1 MEPIKIL
8 TANIDKPDSTSIGTY
23 IAAGGYKAAEKAL
36 KMKPEEVTQ
45 LVKDSELRGRGG
57 AGFPTGNKWSFVPK
71 NAPNPTYL
79 LCNADESE
87 PGTFKDRLLIEKDP
101 HILIEGMIIAGYA
114 IGSNPMSYIYIRGE
128 FFYGAT
134 VLEKALAEA
143 RERGLLGR
151 NLFGSGFDFDITV
164 ARGAGAYICG
174 EETGL
179 IESIEGHR
187 GQPRV
192 KPPFPAIVGA
202 FGGPTVVQNVETL
215 ACVPLI
221 VNNGA
226 EWFKGFGSPKNT
238 GPKLYCVSGTVRKP
252 GVYEFPMGI
261 NLKELIFDHCG
272 GVPEGRKLK
281 AVIPGGASAPMLT
294 ADEIDLPLNFDALMK
309 AGSMLGSAGIIVIDD
324 SVCIVDATWRLAKF
338 FAHESCGQCTPCREG
353 TNWMEAM
360 LFRIEQGEGRPGD
373 IDALYDIAGN
383 IGSVVDLKESGKSL
397 CALGDA
403 STGPVMSSIKKFRA
417 EYEHHIREKSCL
429 SETRRYRRHDMAAA
443 AH

>member
-1 MEPIKIL
+1 MDPIKVL
-8 TANIDKPDSTSIGTY
+8 LANIDKPNSTSIDVY
-23 IAAGGYKAAEKAL
+23 IDGGGYEAAKKAL
-36 KMKPEEVTQ
+36 KMKPDEITQ

-57 AGFPTGNKWSFVPK
+57 AGFPTGGKWGFVPK
-71 NAPNPTYL
+71 NAPKPTYL

-87 PGTFKDRLLIEKDP
+87 PGTFKDRLLMEKDP
-101 HILIEGMIIAGYA
+101 HLLIEGMIISGFA
-114 IGSNPMSYIYIRGE
+114 IGSNPMAYIYIRGE
-128 FFYGAT
+128 FYYGSV

-143 RERGLLGR
+143 RERGFLGK
-151 NLFGSGFDFDITV
+151 NILGSGFDFDITV

-192 KPPFPAIVGA
+192 KPPFPAVIGA

-215 ACVPLI
+215 TCVPLI
-221 VNNGA
+221 VKNGA
-226 EWFKGFGSPKNT
+226 EWFKSFGSPKNT
-238 GPKLYCVSGTVRKP
+238 GPKLYCVSGTIKKP

-261 NLKELIFDHCG
+261 NLKELVNDHCG

-294 ADEIDLPLNFDALMK
+294 PDEIDIPLNFDALMK
-309 AGSMLGSAGIIVIDD
+309 AGSMLGSAGIIVLDD
-324 SVCIVDATWRLAKF
+324 SVCIVDAVWRLAKF

-353 TNWMEAM
+353 TNWQESI
-360 LFRIEQGEGRPGD
+360 LDRIERGGGRPGD
-373 IDALYDIAGN
+373 PDLLLDMSDN
-383 IGSVVDLKESGKSL
+383 IGGKSL

-403 STGPVMSSIKKFRA
+403 AIGPVISSVKKFRK
-417 EYEHHIREKSCL
+417 EYEHHITQKACL
-429 SETRRYRRHDMAAA
+429 PETVRYRRLDTPVGVH
-443 AH
+443 

>member
-1 MEPIKIL
+1 MQPIKVL
-8 TANIDKPDSTSIGTY
+8 LANIDKPNSTAIDVY
-23 IAAGGYKAAEKAL
+23 IDGGGYEAARAAL
-36 KMKPEEVTQ
+36 KMKPDEITQ

-57 AGFPTGNKWSFVPK
+57 AGFPTGGKWGFVPK
-71 NAPNPTYL
+71 NAPKPTYL

-87 PGTFKDRLLIEKDP
+87 PGTFKDRLLMEKDP
-101 HILIEGMIIAGYA
+101 HLLIEGMIISGYA

-128 FFYGAT
+128 FYYGAV
-134 VLEKALAEA
+134 VLEKALDEA
-143 RERGLLGR
+143 RERGFLGK
-151 NLFGSGFDFDITV
+151 NILGSGFDFDITI

-192 KPPFPAIVGA
+192 KPPFPAVIGA

-215 ACVPLI
+215 TCVPLI
-221 VNNGA
+221 VKNGA
-226 EWFKGFGSPKNT
+226 EWFKSFGTAKNT
-238 GPKLYCVSGTVRKP
+238 GPKLYCVSGTIKKP

-294 ADEIDLPLNFDALMK
+294 PEEIDIPLNFDALMK
-309 AGSMLGSAGIIVIDD
+309 AGSMLGSAGIIVLDD
-324 SVCIVDATWRLAKF
+324 SVCIVDAVWRLAKF

-353 TNWMEAM
+353 CNWMESI
-360 LFRIEQGEGRPGD
+360 LDRIERGDGRQQ
-373 IDALYDIAGN
+373 DADLLLDMSDN
-383 IGSVVDLKESGKSL
+383 IGGKSL

-403 STGPVMSSIKKFRA
+403 AIGPVISSVRKFRK
-417 EYEHHIREKSCL
+417 EYEHHVTQKTCL
-429 SETRRYRRHDMAAA
+429 PETRRYRRLDTPVA